1 MKGGKKAVK
10 NVNRISKYMLF
21 IGLSLLL
28 ISFGEIRASV
38 IISEEF
44 TWQFQSVTQHSC
56 KIYKHTLVGPGIV
69 TLRTKMSPFRERNF
83 YAHKEDIL
91 LHGLPDIATF
101 LGTSINGDSKAK
113 QDDFIGKQIDR
124 ITKYKIDGKK
134 YNAEFKVCN
143 PVKCGLGNCS
153 QYQAVATIIIDYTP
167 SNVSA
172 PSAGTKSV
180 SGKSNILG
188 TWIRTSGGR
197 VIDRMDITVLG
208 EGYKVELREGDNAPI
223 YSAGFGVLQDNQM
236 FIVTR
241 NTSNRTDTGY
251 GLIVLTLNGNKVH
264 YRSYYV
270 DGRVSWDGDF
280 LRR

>member
-1 MKGGKKAVK
+1 MK

-91 LHGLPDIATF
+91 LHRLPDIATF

-113 QDDFIGKQIDR
+113 QDYFIGKQIDR

-143 PVKCGLGNCS
+143 PVK
-153 QYQAVATIIIDYTP
+153 
-167 SNVSA
+167 
-172 PSAGTKSV
+172 
-180 SGKSNILG
+180 
-188 TWIRTSGGR
+188 
-197 VIDRMDITVLG
+197 
-208 EGYKVELREGDNAPI
+208 
-223 YSAGFGVLQDNQM
+223 
-236 FIVTR
+236 
-241 NTSNRTDTGY
+241 
-251 GLIVLTLNGNKVH
+251 
-264 YRSYYV
+264 
-270 DGRVSWDGDF
+270 
-280 LRR
+280 